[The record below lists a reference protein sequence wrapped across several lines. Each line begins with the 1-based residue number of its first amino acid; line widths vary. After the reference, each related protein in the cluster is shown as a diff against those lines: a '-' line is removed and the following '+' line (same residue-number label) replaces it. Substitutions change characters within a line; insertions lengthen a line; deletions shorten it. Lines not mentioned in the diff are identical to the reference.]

1 MLTTSD
7 QHEAIQTNP
16 TPTSVWI
23 RRLIYLGIL
32 LITVLLI
39 GIFFWLASKMI
50 VTLLILLVAA
60 VLAYAVVPVI
70 ELLHRIMPRAL
81 AIALVYVGAILLIG
95 IFAYLA
101 VKSMVPQLTSLAQN
115 VQIFLKPGRNGQAS
129 PLDQAIKS
137 VGITQSQIDA
147 AAKQVQSQMGPIAA
161 TVASGTE
168 QAVGSLISAGFN
180 ILITAVVSVYLLIG
194 GYRYGHW
201 QKGSAPAPQYSSP
214 MSLRDRIS
222 DAQAIVQR
230 VVGGYIRGQIVMSA
244 CIGVLQGVGMF
255 IIGVPYAGLIGVLA
269 FFLEFIPTIGTIV
282 TGFIAVVIALTVS
295 WQLALITLAYTI
307 VIDVVEGYLLSPRI
321 MSKAVEIQ
329 PVVSLLGMVA
339 GTEIFGIWGGILAA
353 PTIGL
358 FQALVG
364 AYWQYRKKTHA
375 KNIPPEKIEQATSPH
390 KDSAHTVV
398 KVSDGN
404 QPLS

>member
-81 AIALVYVGAILLIG
+81 AIALVYVGAIILLG
-95 IFAYLA
+95 LFAYLA
-101 VKSMVPQLTSLAQN
+101 VKSLIPQMNSLSQS
-115 VQIFLKPGRNGQAS
+115 VVTFLKPGIHGKES
-129 PLDQAIKS
+129 PLDQTLKS
-137 VGITQSQIDA
+137 IGITQAQIDA
-147 AAKQVQSQMGPIAA
+147 ATKQVQSQLGTIAA
-161 TVASGTE
+161 NMASGTE
-168 QAVGSLISAGFN
+168 QVVGGLINAGFS
-180 ILITAVVSVYLLIG
+180 IVITVVVSVYLLVG
-194 GYRYGHW
+194 SHRLGNR
-201 QKGSAPAPQYSSP
+201 QKGSSAVSQPGWISSV
-214 MSLRDRIS
+214 L
-222 DAQAIVQR
+222 AIVQR

-255 IIGVPYAGLIGVLA
+255 ILGVPYAILIGMLA
-269 FFLEFIPTIGTIV
+269 FILEFIPTFGTIL

-307 VIDVVEGYLLSPRI
+307 AIDFIEGYVLSPRI

-329 PVVSLLGMVA
+329 PVVSLLGMIA
-339 GTEIFGIWGGILAA
+339 GAEVFGIWGAILAA

-364 AYWQYRKKTHA
+364 AYWQYYQKTHA
-375 KNIPPEKIEQATSPH
+375 KQSPPEKIEQVTNLQTE
-390 KDSAHTVV
+390 SAQTVV
-398 KVSDGN
+398 KEPDGN